1 MFANRPPALESL
13 ATFMDAMYEFEACVT
28 VLVATDVPLEL
39 MQYSLPSVGVIVT
52 AHRHQLWLG
61 IVIPDDQLKV
71 DDVPFQMYRS
81 SVAEPMMRPDVLA
94 LNKPS
99 KADWLPFLHTQQIK
113 VALVPEPVTD
123 GKST

>member
-99 KADWLPFLHTQQIK
+99 KADWLRFLYTKLI
-113 VALVPEPVTD
+113 
-123 GKST
+123 